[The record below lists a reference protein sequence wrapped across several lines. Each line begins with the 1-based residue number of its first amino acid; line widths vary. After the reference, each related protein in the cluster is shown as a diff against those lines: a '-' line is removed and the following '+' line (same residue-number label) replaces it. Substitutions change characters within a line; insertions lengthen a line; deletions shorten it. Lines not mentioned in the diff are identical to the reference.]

1 MRGNAARTGDHH
13 IWEREVRAVTMLKE
27 GLPRTIVAEI
37 TGVHPLALAEYSRII
52 KRRPEITPRNVVG
65 PPPRIIERR
74 ARAARRL
81 YILGRL
87 ERRSKEA
94 KSPDECTLA
103 PGETC
108 SER

>member
-1 MRGNAARTGDHH
+1 MRVNAVRAGDHRL
-13 IWEREVRAVTMLKE
+13 WAREVRAVTMLKE

-52 KRRPEITPRNVVG
+52 NFRPEMAPRDVVG
-65 PPPRIIERR
+65 PPPRVIKQR

-103 PGETC
+103 LGETY
-108 SER
+108 SAR